1 MTSKFHNY
9 QSGSVVCSLEL
20 LMGGDFE
27 ILWSDIILLNYRNK
41 NNIAK
46 NTEDIELL
54 KAIVKELEQ
63 KSVEQDEAVSDLKA
77 TTEST
82 SINVSLNHRT
92 FMEKCDDF

>member
-1 MTSKFHNY
+1 M
-9 QSGSVVCSLEL
+9 EL
-20 LMGGDFE
+20 LIGRDFE
-27 ILWSDIILLNYRNK
+27 ILWSNVILLYYRNK

-63 KSVEQDEAVSDLKA
+63 KSVEQDESVSDLKA

>member
-1 MTSKFHNY
+1 MD
-9 QSGSVVCSLEL
+9 
-20 LMGGDFE
+20 GDFE
-27 ILWSDIILLNYRNK
+27 ILWSDVILLNYRNK

-46 NTEDIELL
+46 NTDDIELL

-63 KSVEQDEAVSDLKA
+63 KSVEQDESVSDLKA